1 MKNIQTKY
9 KLNFKTMKKGLLTL
23 LAASLVF
30 VGCQNY
36 DDQFDDLNAQISAL
50 KSQVDGLA
58 SLSGQVSALSGSI
71 SGLQSGIAAAASSS
85 QLSALSASLTALQA
99 EVDAIEAA
107 IATTATAAEVTA
119 LQASLTALEADL
131 DDLLVSNNVYSTAIT
146 ITDAASM
153 ASALALGNKVAL
165 MNAAVSITD
174 AATVADADIQ
184 TFVNRIKTMN
194 GAFTYDSG
202 SATGFTPTF
211 DEMVSAKAITL
222 TPAGDIS
229 FKGLTSATTIR
240 INDDYET
247 KITSVDFGALTSLT
261 DFTDDAT
268 AKKINLTSAT
278 NIDLA
283 SLGRLTSTSADP
295 FEITMKKGGTLDI
308 SSLDDVSTAG
318 AQEDLYLDI
327 DGPASLTFSNIYDGD
342 LGFTN
347 VATVSV
353 SNFIGTIDVNAGVET
368 LTVVDGVNVDMAG
381 SSDLK
386 TATLDFAYDSDTAL
400 TTAQAA
406 IAAAGYS
413 STYAEDLDDGTIDYS
428 DLESLTVTGKLLD
441 LYVDG
446 TQLESLSIDATMHDL
461 TITGATDLTSLTVAS
476 GSKIGNI
483 TVTGTTNLAVA
494 DFNHTSNLTDTDAT
508 AQKSVT
514 MSVTNN
520 TGLTKLH
527 STGDDV
533 DTLTITGNTAL
544 AELDFTGLA
553 DDGSETTPTPG
564 VTIWGNALVAT
575 SASNTTDG
583 ETDRA
588 AGLATDLGSF
598 DDGTS
603 GMDTLKTYLTHI
615 AATSGSTA
623 FVTFDT
629 LETETDT
636 ETTGTTATSLNITDA
651 GDGSTTNKATVLK
664 MTPAVANT
672 AAGAKSAI
680 AAKKGWLVGA
690 STTAIKFNTPSE
702 TATLPASAY
711 TLTGNNAVDAAN
723 IASTANKD
731 LATAL
736 GMTLD
741 AYNKGNS
748 YNTVS
753 LIVHEQTAAGRAA
766 DLGERYTATALSDAS
781 TTTRGS
787 DGDLVW
793 STSLSDTVTLS
804 VGSNSVTT
812 SLNAALV
819 GGGLAYTGTA
829 TTVTAIEA
837 AIKAAWGAKYGT
849 TGTASAAAIATLVGT
864 DNGILQIVMLQT
876 DSAGHDQSI
885 SFSVGDSGTAVN
897 SQTAGNLDYVIG
909 ATRSTAD
916 NATIATSTKAGI
928 IITLESNS
936 AGTLINNVANVVDGS
951 TGASLTALTTD
962 YTTNST
968 WAKAGLATGTT
979 VERTDVRSAEDAVAA
994 ATSNAVAA
1002 VLFTRV
1008 AWLG

>member
-50 KSQVDGLA
+50 KSQVDGLS
-58 SLSGQVSALSGSI
+58 SLSGQVSALSGTI
-71 SGLQSGIAAAASSS
+71 AGLQSGIAAAASSS
-85 QLSALSASLTALQA
+85 DLSALSTSLTALAADVEAVQ
-99 EVDAIEAA
+99 AA
-107 IATTATAAEVTA
+107 IANAATAAAVTS
-119 LQASLTALEADL
+119 LQAELDAIEADL

-184 TFVNRIKTMN
+184 TFIDRIKTMN
-194 GAFTYDSG
+194 AAFTYDSG
-202 SATGFTPTF
+202 SATGFVPTF
-211 DEMVSAKAITL
+211 DQMVSAKAITV
-222 TPAGDIS
+222 TTAGDIS
-229 FKGLTSATTIR
+229 FKGLKSATTIQ

-247 KITSVDFGALTSLT
+247 KITSVDFGAMTALTN
-261 DFTDDAT
+261 FNDDGTT
-268 AKKINLTSAT
+268 ANKINLTSAT
-278 NIDLA
+278 NVDLA
-283 SLGRLTSTSADP
+283 SLTRHTSTSALP
-295 FEITMKKGGTLDI
+295 FTIITKKGSTVDI
-308 SSLDDVSTAG
+308 SAFDDVSTAG
-318 AQEDLYLDI
+318 VQEDLYMELN
-327 DGPASLTFSNIYDGD
+327 GPASITLSNIYDGD
-342 LGFTN
+342 IGLTN
-347 VATVSV
+347 VATASV
-353 SNFIGTIDVNAGVET
+353 SNFIGTLDVNAGVET

-381 SSDLK
+381 SSDLT

-400 TTAQAA
+400 TAAQAA
-406 IAAAGYS
+406 VAAAGYS
-413 STYAEDLDDGTIDYS
+413 STYTEDLDDGTIDFS
-428 DLESLTVTGKLLD
+428 DLESLTITGKLMD

-483 TVTGTTNLAVA
+483 TLTGTTNLAVA

-514 MSVTNN
+514 LSATNN

-553 DDGSETTPTPG
+553 DDGAETTPTPG
-564 VTIWGNALVAT
+564 VTIWGNALVAVSAANT
-575 SASNTTDG
+575 SDG
-583 ETDRA
+583 ETDKA
-588 AGLATDLGSF
+588 DGLATDLGSF

-629 LETETDT
+629 LSTETDT
-636 ETTGTTATSLNITDA
+636 ETTGTTTTSLNITDA
-651 GDGSTTNKATVLK
+651 GDGSTTNEATVLK

-672 AAGAKSAI
+672 ADGAKSAI
-680 AAKKGWLVGA
+680 AAIKGYIVGA
-690 STTAIKFNTPSE
+690 STTAVKFNTPSE
-702 TATLPASAY
+702 VATLPASAY
-711 TLTGNNAVDAAN
+711 TLLGNNAVDAQN
-723 IASTANKD
+723 IASTANKAI
-731 LATAL
+731 ATAL

-748 YNTVS
+748 YSTVS
-753 LIVHEQTAAGRAA
+753 LVVNENTNVSVQ
-766 DLGERYTATALSDAS
+766 GERYSTAAAATAAS

-787 DGDLVW
+787 DGAFVH
-793 STSLSDTVTLS
+793 SVSLSDTVTLS

-829 TTVTAIEA
+829 TTVTAIEIA
-837 AIKAAWGAKYGT
+837 VKAAWGAKYGT
-849 TGTASAAAIATLVGT
+849 TGTASAAAIATLTGT
-864 DNGILQIVMLQT
+864 DDGVIQIVMLQV
-876 DSAGHDQSI
+876 DSAGHDKAV
-885 SFSVGDSGTAVN
+885 SFSVSDGGTAVS
-897 SQTAGNLDYVIG
+897 SQTASNLDYVIG
-909 ATRSTAD
+909 GTLDTGDNSTVATT
-916 NATIATSTKAGI
+916 TKAGI
-928 IITLESNS
+928 IITLTSND
-936 AGTLINNVANVVDGS
+936 AGTNLNKVSAVVDGS

-962 YTTNST
+962 YTTNTT

-1008 AWLG
+1008 GWLG

>member
-1 MKNIQTKY
+1 MKNTKLKY

-50 KSQVDGLA
+50 KSQVDGLSA
-58 SLSGQVSALSGSI
+58 LSGQVASLSGSI
-71 SGLQSGIAAAASSS
+71 SGLQSGIAASASSA
-85 QLSALSASLTALQA
+85 QMTALSASLAALQA
-99 EVDAIEAA
+99 EVDAIEAS
-107 IATTATAAEVTA
+107 IATTATAAEVAA
-119 LQASLTALEADL
+119 LQTSLTAVEADL
-131 DDLLVSNNVYSTAIT
+131 ADLLVSNNVYSTAIS

-165 MNAAVSITD
+165 MNNTVSITD

-211 DEMVSAKAITL
+211 NEMVSAKAITL
-222 TPAGDIS
+222 TTAGDIS
-229 FKGLTSATTIR
+229 FNKLASATTIR

-327 DGPASLTFSNIYDGD
+327 DGPSSVTMSNIYDGD

-353 SNFIGTIDVNAGVET
+353 SNFIGTIDIDAGVNT

-381 SSDLK
+381 SSDLV

-413 STYAEDLDDGTIDYS
+413 STYTEDLDDGTIDFT
-428 DLESLTVTGKLLD
+428 DMESLTVTGKLLD

-446 TQLESLSIDATMHDL
+446 TDLETLSIDATMHDL
-461 TITGATDLTSLTVAS
+461 TITGATDLTTLTVAS
-476 GSKIGNI
+476 GSSIGNI
-483 TVTGTTNLAVA
+483 SLTGTTNLSVA

-514 MSVTNN
+514 FSATNN

-553 DDGSETTPTPG
+553 DDGAETTPTPG
-564 VTIWGNALVAT
+564 VTIWGNALVAV
-575 SASNTTDG
+575 SASNTSDG
-583 ETDRA
+583 ETDKA
-588 AGLATDLGSF
+588 DGLATDLGSF

-629 LETETDT
+629 LQTETDT
-636 ETTGTTATSLNITDA
+636 ETTGTTTTTLNVADA
-651 GDGSTTNKATVLK
+651 GDGSTTNEATVLK
-664 MTPAVANT
+664 MTPATANT
-672 AAGAKSAI
+672 ADAAKSAI
-680 AAKKGWLVGA
+680 TAKVAWHGA
-690 STTAIKFNTPSE
+690 
-702 TATLPASAY
+702 ASAVVQLRTANEGNLLGTAV
-711 TLTGNNAVDAAN
+711 TLSGDEAVDAAA
-723 IASTANKD
+723 IASQANKD
-731 LATAL
+731 IASAV
-736 GMTLD
+736 GITLN
-741 AYNKGNS
+741 AHAKGYS
-748 YNTVS
+748 YATVS
-753 LIVHEQTAAGRAA
+753 LISHAQDATAIS
-766 DLGERYTATALSDAS
+766 GERYTTTAAVTAAS
-781 TTTRGS
+781 TDTTGNGEGGAGAAT
-787 DGDLVW
+787 DIPVFT
-793 STSLSDTVTLS
+793 TSMSDTFTLG
-804 VGSNSVTT
+804 VGSNSVTA
-812 SLNAALV
+812 SLSGYSQTV
-819 GGGLAYTGTA
+819 STLA
-829 TTVTAIEA
+829 AIED
-837 AIKAAWGAKYGT
+837 AIKAAWAAKYGKA
-849 TGTASAAAIATLVGT
+849 GTASSSAIATILAAT
-864 DNGILQIVMLQT
+864 DGKIYIRMLQE
-876 DSAGHDQSI
+876 DSGGHGKAI
-885 SFSVGDSGTAVN
+885 SFSVSN
-897 SQTAGNLDYVIG
+897 SSSASSRTTGNIDYVINS
-909 ATRSTAD
+909 TKSTAD
-916 NATIATSTKAGI
+916 NSSVATTNPGGL

-936 AGTLINNVANVVDGS
+936 TAAETTGVIDAS
-951 TGASLTALTTD
+951 TGASLVALSTD
-962 YTTNST
+962 FTTNT
-968 WAKAGLATGTT
+968 AYNVNTYAHTT
-979 VERTDVRSAEDAVAA
+979 VERTDVRSAENAVAA

-1002 VLFTRV
+1002 VLFTRIG
-1008 AWLG
+1008 WLG

>member
-1 MKNIQTKY
+1 MKNTKLKY

-50 KSQVDGLA
+50 KSQVDGLSA
-58 SLSGQVSALSGSI
+58 LSGQVASLSGSI
-71 SGLQSGIAAAASSS
+71 SGLQSGIAASASSA
-85 QLSALSASLTALQA
+85 QMTALSASLAALQA

-119 LQASLTALEADL
+119 LQTSLTAVEADL
-131 DDLLVSNNVYSTAIT
+131 ADLLVSNNVYSTAIT
-146 ITDAASM
+146 VTDAASM

-184 TFVNRIKTMN
+184 TFVDRIKTMN

-202 SATGFTPTF
+202 SATGFVPTF

-222 TPAGDIS
+222 TTAGDIS
-229 FKGLTSATTIR
+229 FKKLASATTIQ

-247 KITSVDFGALTSLT
+247 KITSVDFGAMTALTN
-261 DFTDDAT
+261 FNDDGST
-268 AKKINLTSAT
+268 ANKINLTSAT

-283 SLGRLTSTSADP
+283 SLTRHTSTSALP
-295 FEITMKKGGTLDI
+295 FTIITKKGATIDI
-308 SSLDDVSTAG
+308 SAFDDVSTAG
-318 AQEDLYLDI
+318 AQEDLYMELN
-327 DGPASLTFSNIYDGD
+327 GPASITLSNIYDGD
-342 LGFTN
+342 IGLTN
-347 VATVSV
+347 VATASI

-381 SSDLK
+381 SSDLT

-413 STYAEDLDDGTIDYS
+413 STYTEDLDDGTIDYS
-428 DLESLTVTGKLLD
+428 DLETLTVTGKLLD

-483 TVTGTTNLAVA
+483 SLTGTTNLAVA

-514 MSVTNN
+514 FSATNN

-533 DTLTITGNTAL
+533 DTLTITGNTSL

-553 DDGSETTPTPG
+553 DDGAETTPTPG
-564 VTIWGNALVAT
+564 VTIWGNALVAV
-575 SASNTTDG
+575 SAANTTDG
-583 ETDRA
+583 ETDKA
-588 AGLATDLGSF
+588 DGLATDLGSF

-629 LETETDT
+629 LSTETDT
-636 ETTGTTATSLNITDA
+636 ETTGTTTTSLNITDA
-651 GDGSTTNKATVLK
+651 GDGSTTNEATVLK
-664 MTPAVANT
+664 MTPATANT
-672 AAGAKSAI
+672 ADGAKSAI
-680 AAKKGWLVGA
+680 AAIKGYIVGA

-702 TATLPASAY
+702 VATLPASAY
-711 TLTGNNAVDAAN
+711 TLLGNNAIDAQN
-723 IASTANKD
+723 IASTANKAI
-731 LATAL
+731 ATAL
-736 GMTLD
+736 GITLD

-748 YNTVS
+748 YATVS
-753 LIVHEQTAAGRAA
+753 LVVNENTNVSVQ
-766 DLGERYTATALSDAS
+766 GERYTTAAAATAAS

-787 DGDLVW
+787 DGAFVH
-793 STSLSDTVTLS
+793 SVGLSDTVTLT

-812 SLNAALV
+812 SLNASFSS
-819 GGGLAYTGTA
+819 GTLAYAGTA
-829 TTVTAIEA
+829 TTVTAIET
-837 AIKAAWGAKYGT
+837 AIKAAWSKKYGT
-849 TGTASAAAIATLVGT
+849 TGTASAAAIATLTGT
-864 DNGILQIVMLQT
+864 DDGVIQIVMLQV
-876 DSAGHDQSI
+876 DSAGHDKAV
-885 SFSVGDSGTAVN
+885 SFSVSDGGTAV
-897 SQTAGNLDYVIG
+897 SSHTASNLDYVIG
-909 ATRSTAD
+909 ATLDTGD
-916 NATIATSTKAGI
+916 NSTIATSTKAGI
-928 IITLESNS
+928 IIKMTSND
-936 AGTLINNVANVVDGS
+936 AGTNLNKVSAIVDGS

-962 YTTNST
+962 YTTNT
-968 WAKAGLATGTT
+968 DWAKKGLASGTT

-1008 AWLG
+1008 GWLG

>member
-1 MKNIQTKY
+1 MKNTKLKY

-50 KSQVDGLA
+50 KSQVDGLS

-71 SGLQSGIAAAASSS
+71 SGLQSGIAASASSA
-85 QLSALSASLTALQA
+85 QMTALSASLTALQA
-99 EVDAIEAA
+99 EVDSIEAS
-107 IATTATAAEVTA
+107 IATTATAAEVAA
-119 LQASLTALEADL
+119 LQASLTAVETDL
-131 DDLLVSNNVYSTAIT
+131 ADLLVSNNVYSAAIS

-165 MNAAVSITD
+165 MNNTVSITD

-211 DEMVSAKAITL
+211 NEMVSAKAITL
-222 TPAGDIS
+222 TTAGDIS
-229 FKGLTSATTIR
+229 FNSLASATTIT

-261 DFTDDAT
+261 DFVDDAT
-268 AKKINLTSAT
+268 VKKINLTSAT

-283 SLGRLTSTSADP
+283 SLTRLTSTSTDP
-295 FEITMKKGGTLDI
+295 FEITMKEGGTLDI
-308 SSLDDVSTAG
+308 SALDDVSTAG

-327 DGPASLTFSNIYDGD
+327 DGAASVTMSSIYDGD

-353 SNFIGTIDVNAGVET
+353 SNFIGTIDIDAGVET

-413 STYAEDLDDGTIDYS
+413 STYTEDLDDGTIDFT
-428 DLESLTVTGKLLD
+428 DLESLTVTGKLMD

-446 TQLESLSIDATMHDL
+446 TDLQTLSIDATMHDL

-476 GSKIGNI
+476 GSSIGNI
-483 TVTGTTNLAVA
+483 SLTGTTNLAVA
-494 DFNHTSNLTDTDAT
+494 DFNHTSNLTDTDSS

-533 DTLTITGNTAL
+533 DTLTITGNTSL

-553 DDGSETTPTPG
+553 DDGAETTPTPG
-564 VTIWGNALVAT
+564 VTIWGNALVAVSAANT
-575 SASNTTDG
+575 SDG
-583 ETDRA
+583 ETDKA
-588 AGLATDLGSF
+588 DGLATDLGSF

-603 GMDTLKTYLTHI
+603 GMDTLKTYLTHM
-615 AATSGSTA
+615 AATAGTTA
-623 FVTFDT
+623 FVSFDT
-629 LETETDT
+629 LQTETDT
-636 ETTGTTATSLNITDA
+636 ETTGTSTVSLNVTDA
-651 GDGSTTNKATVLK
+651 GDGSTTNEATVLK
-664 MTPAVANT
+664 MSPAVAAVSNAT
-672 AAGAKSAI
+672 PAT
-680 AAKKGWLVGA
+680 KGKRAFTV
-690 STTAIKFNTPSE
+690 TTTGKLQYTFNGVSVPT
-702 TATLPASAY
+702 TKLA
-711 TLTGNNAVDAAN
+711 LTGNAAVDAA
-723 IASTANKD
+723 ALATTANVD
-731 LATAL
+731 LASAAGLVMTATD
-736 GMTLD
+736 GYD
-741 AYNKGNS
+741 S

-753 LIVHEQTAAGRAA
+753 LIDYPNNATTSS
-766 DLGERYTATALSDAS
+766 DERYTTAQLTAAS
-781 TTTRGS
+781 T
-787 DGDLVW
+787 D
-793 STSLSDTVTLS
+793 
-804 VGSNSVTT
+804 
-812 SLNAALV
+812 
-819 GGGLAYTGTA
+819 TGTVFE
-829 TTVTAIEA
+829 TGREDEFTLTVTAANGASNSATASMAGFSVAGTAVADIEE
-837 AIKAAWGAKYGT
+837 AIVAAWAAKYGKSGTASWSAIATIADSGTGKFTVDMLQKDSAGYGATITFSVSDKTTT
-849 TGTASAAAIATLVGT
+849 TGTTRT
-864 DNGILQIVMLQT
+864 T
-876 DSAGHDQSI
+876 
-885 SFSVGDSGTAVN
+885 
-897 SQTAGNLDYVIG
+897 GNIGYVIG
-909 ATRSTAD
+909 ATAATTDNTTVGTSTAGD
-916 NATIATSTKAGI
+916 GLIVTFESK
-928 IITLESNS
+928 LEGVTDSI
-936 AGTLINNVANVVDGS
+936 L
-951 TGASLTALTTD
+951 TGLTTLVTGGGD
-962 YTTNST
+962 PVASQTELTTTYST
-968 WAKAGLATGTT
+968 ATGVAAYATVSLIRNDVRNVEAAVASTATGTAQT
-979 VERTDVRSAEDAVAA
+979 
-994 ATSNAVAA
+994 
-1002 VLFTRV
+1002 LFNRV